1 MKMRLIMCLFI
12 VLGYQLNAQNT
23 EVATVRLS
31 EQEKGI
37 ILIAS
42 YTAQG
47 KLVNLRDALNEGLNN
62 GLTINEIK
70 EVLVHLYAYAGFPRS
85 IRGLQTF
92 LGVLDDRKSKGIID
106 ERGVEASP
114 ISETQDKYDIG
125 KKILESLVGRSL
137 DGPKPAYQEFSPE
150 VDRFL
155 KEHLFADIFERD
167 VLSHKQRE
175 LVTISVI
182 ASLGTLEPMLK
193 SHLNLSLNVGWQQ
206 EQLLQFTKVLEG
218 TTTTENATAAKIVL
232 KEILDN
238 RK

>member
-92 LGVLDDRKSKGIID
+92 LDVLDDRKSKGITD
-106 ERGVEASP
+106 DRGVDASP
-114 ISETQDKYDIG
+114 ISETQDKYDRG
-125 KKILESLVGRSL
+125 KKILENLVGRSL
-137 DGPKPAYQEFSPE
+137 DGPKPAYQEFSPAM
-150 VDRFL
+150 DRFL

-193 SHLNLSLNVGWQQ
+193 SHLNLSLNVGWQP
-206 EQLLQFTKVLEG
+206 EQLREFTKVLDG
-218 TTTTENATAAKIVL
+218 TTTTENAKAAKLVL
-232 KEILDN
+232 QEVLDN

>member
-1 MKMRLIMCLFI
+1 MKTRLIMGLLI
-12 VLGYQLNAQNT
+12 VIGFQLNAQNT
-23 EVATVRLS
+23 EVAKVRLS

-47 KLVNLRDALNEGLNN
+47 KLVKLGDALNEGLNN

-92 LGVLDDRKSKGIID
+92 LDVLDDRKSKGITD
-106 ERGVEASP
+106 DRGVDASP
-114 ISETQDKYDIG
+114 ISETQDKYDRG
-125 KKILESLVGRSL
+125 KKILENLVGRSL
-137 DGPKPAYQEFSPE
+137 DGPKPAYQEFSPAM
-150 VDRFL
+150 DRFL

-193 SHLNLSLNVGWQQ
+193 SHLNLSLNVGWQP
-206 EQLLQFTKVLEG
+206 EQLREFTKVLDG
-218 TTTTENATAAKIVL
+218 TTTTENAKAAKLVL
-232 KEILDN
+232 QEVLDN

>member
-1 MKMRLIMCLFI
+1 MKTRLILCLLI
-12 VLGYQLNAQNT
+12 VFGYQLNAQNT

-31 EQEKGI
+31 VQEKGI

-92 LGVLDDRKSKGIID
+92 LEVLDDRKSKGIID

-114 ISETQDKYDIG
+114 ISETQDKYDRG

-232 KEILDN
+232 KEVLDN
-238 RK
+238 RN

>member
-1 MKMRLIMCLFI
+1 MKTRLIMGLLI
-12 VLGYQLNAQNT
+12 VIGFQLNAQNT
-23 EVATVRLS
+23 EVAKVRLS

-47 KLVNLRDALNEGLNN
+47 KLVKLGDALNEGLNN

-92 LGVLDDRKSKGIID
+92 LDVLDDRKSKGITD
-106 ERGVEASP
+106 DRGVDASP
-114 ISETQDKYDIG
+114 ISETQDKYDRG
-125 KKILESLVGRSL
+125 KKILENLVGRSL
-137 DGPKPAYQEFSPE
+137 DGPKPAYQEFSPAM
-150 VDRFL
+150 DRFL

-193 SHLNLSLNVGWQQ
+193 NHLNLSLNVGWQP
-206 EQLLQFTKVLEG
+206 EQLREFTKVLDG
-218 TTTTENATAAKIVL
+218 TTTTENAKAAKLVL
-232 KEILDN
+232 QEVLDN